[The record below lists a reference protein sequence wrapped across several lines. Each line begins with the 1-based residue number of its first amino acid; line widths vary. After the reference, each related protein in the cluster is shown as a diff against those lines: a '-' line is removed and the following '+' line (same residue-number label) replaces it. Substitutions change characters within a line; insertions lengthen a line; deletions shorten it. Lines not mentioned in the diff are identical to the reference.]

1 MNDDMYHYGTTN
13 KIQWIKLE
21 RASEPVE
28 DWINVDQIQEILSQD
43 DPGEICIILT
53 GNTVGGNYKF
63 DFDKVPELLMKCNSY
78 EEDN

>member
-1 MNDDMYHYGTTN
+1 MSDDMYHYGITN

-43 DPGEICIILT
+43 DPGEIRIILT
-53 GNTVGGNYKF
+53 GNTVGGNYKY
-63 DFDKVPELLMKCNSY
+63 DFDKVADLLANLLR
-78 EEDN
+78 